1 MSMDFNFARNANTDW
16 ATWKNYLKQAMEFAE
31 ELGISKDKIQNL
43 ANQAGDLLAQ
53 NVPPSNP
60 EQQLLKELWNAADP
74 TERQT
79 LARLMTKMVS
89 Q

>member
-1 MSMDFNFARNANTDW
+1 MDFNFARNANTDW
-16 ATWKNYLKQAMEFAE
+16 ATWKSYLKQAMEFAE
-31 ELGISKDKIQNL
+31 ELGISRDKIQNL
-43 ANQAGDLLAQ
+43 AGQAGDLLAQ

>member
-1 MSMDFNFARNANTDW
+1 MDFNFARNANTDW
-16 ATWKNYLKQAMEFAE
+16 ATWKNYLRQAMEFAE
-31 ELGISKDKIQNL
+31 ELGIPRDKIQSL

-53 NVPPSNP
+53 NVAPANP
-60 EQQLLKELWNAADP
+60 EQQLLKELWTVADQ

-79 LARLMTKMVS
+79 LARLMTKVVN

>member
-1 MSMDFNFARNANTDW
+1 MDFNFARNTNTDW
-16 ATWKNYLKQAMEFAE
+16 VTWKNYLKQAMEFAE
-31 ELGISKDKIQNL
+31 ELGISRDKIQNL

-53 NVPPSNP
+53 NVPPANP
-60 EQQLLKELWNAADP
+60 EQQLLKELWNAADQ

-79 LARLMTKMVS
+79 LARLMTKVVN